1 LLEFSPS
8 CLLEI
13 CAKNGRVSKNENQRM
28 QNEKTIIFIN
38 EIKFE
43 EEMKGIEEN
52 PSLKFESSR
61 ILRVNEKNCK
71 LKKKLLA
78 NFGTIAS
85 LKKKMTTT

>member
-1 LLEFSPS
+1 MEGS
-8 CLLEI
+8 
-13 CAKNGRVSKNENQRM
+13 SKNENQGM
-28 QNEKTIIFIN
+28 QNEETIIFIS

-61 ILRVNEKNCK
+61 IRGINEKFCK

-85 LKKKMTTT
+85 LKKKMATT